1 MRFLPLLGVMILLF
15 LLSHTPGRSLPEAT
29 FFGLDK
35 LWHALAYAALAAAA
49 LWAWL
54 PQVIKR
60 RSGQGLG
67 AILLFCLLY
76 GISDEFHQSFIPDRN
91 ASPADM
97 GADVLGAALFLW
109 CWWFYSAR
117 KVHRKSRT
125 DKADY
130 Q

>member
-1 MRFLPLLGVMILLF
+1 MRFLPLLGLITFLF

-29 FFGLDK
+29 LFGLDK
-35 LWHALAYAALAAAA
+35 LWHALAYASLAAAA

-54 PQVIKR
+54 PQVNKR
-60 RSGQGLG
+60 PRQGLG

-76 GISDEFHQSFIPDRN
+76 GISDEFHQSFIPGRN
-91 ASPADM
+91 ASPADRA
-97 GADVLGAALFLW
+97 ADVLGAALFLW

-117 KVHRKSRT
+117 KVHLESRK
-125 DKADY
+125 DKADC